1 MPEFVVKLAP
11 DAPIACVQPK
21 DSWILLPPMSISEL
35 AAAHVRHSEF
45 QLQLAAAQAEFAAAK
60 RGALSP
66 WACRRRSENRLTER
80 QAAVDSSWHR
90 CRVIDWMRLRVR
102 DLLSA

>member
-11 DAPIACVQPK
+11 DAPIRHVSNYK
-21 DSWILLPPMSISEL
+21 DSWISLPRMSISEL

-66 WACRRRSENRLTER
+66 RACRRRSENSLT
-80 QAAVDSSWHR
+80 
-90 CRVIDWMRLRVR
+90 
-102 DLLSA
+102 

>member
-1 MPEFVVKLAP
+1 MKLAP
-11 DAPIACVQPK
+11 DAPTRMSTLANN
-21 DSWILLPPMSISEL
+21 LPPCGLMSISEL

-66 WACRRRSENRLTER
+66 RACRRRSENRLTER
-80 QAAVDSSWHR
+80 QAAVDFIFAPLPRH
-90 CRVIDWMRLRVR
+90 
-102 DLLSA
+102 